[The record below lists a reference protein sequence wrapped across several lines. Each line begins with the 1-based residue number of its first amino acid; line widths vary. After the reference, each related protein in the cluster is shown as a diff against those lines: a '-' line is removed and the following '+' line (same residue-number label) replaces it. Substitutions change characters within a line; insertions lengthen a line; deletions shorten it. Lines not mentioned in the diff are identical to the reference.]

1 MTKRKPL
8 EWLDTEWGDLPD
20 CDECAQ
26 LMFSPLFVEA
36 VHSIGIENGGDAGE
50 RARRT
55 IDHYHLSR
63 HKEWT

>member
-8 EWLDTEWGDLPD
+8 EWLETEFGDLPD
-20 CDECAQ
+20 CDECVQ
-26 LMFSPLFVEA
+26 LWFSPLFVEA
-36 VHSIGIENGGDAGE
+36 VYSVGIEVGGDAAD